1 MKIHAVIVVVLLAFS
16 SQVFA
21 ANVNTVEVG
30 DVYYLWRIDGPNT
43 RVTVRE
49 VDTRRSRVKVAYPDG
64 EVHWVSASD
73 LKTKDE
79 ALDNDIR
86 LGIGVVGAA
95 LVVCAFNPE
104 ACKSKP
110 TQPSTSVNSANVNTG
125 GFKVTNNCHHPV
137 RVAIHYRNLGSEWVS
152 MGWWTVEPKTA
163 TYLADS
169 DNRRLIT
176 SAEGWYYYAE
186 STDQTNLVWKG
197 DQMKKYGTLDL
208 PMSLVKDKE
217 GDSEWTLVC
226 DGR

>member
-1 MKIHAVIVVVLLAFS
+1 MKVHVVIAVILLAFS

-30 DVYYLWRIDGPNT
+30 DVYYLWRLDGPNT

-79 ALDNDIR
+79 ALDNDIS

-110 TQPSTSVNSANVNTG
+110 TQPATSLNSAGAGTG
-125 GFKVTNNCHHPV
+125 EFKVINNCQHPV
-137 RVAIHYRNLGSEWVS
+137 RLAIHYRNLGGAWVS
-152 MGWWTVEPKTA
+152 MGWWTVGPKA
-163 TYLADS
+163 AIYLADS
-169 DNRRLIT
+169 TNRRLST
-176 SAEGWYYYAE
+176 SSEGWYYYAE

-197 DQMKKYGTLDL
+197 DKIIKYEGVEL
-208 PMSLVKDKE
+208 PMSLLKDDE

-226 DGR
+226 DGQ